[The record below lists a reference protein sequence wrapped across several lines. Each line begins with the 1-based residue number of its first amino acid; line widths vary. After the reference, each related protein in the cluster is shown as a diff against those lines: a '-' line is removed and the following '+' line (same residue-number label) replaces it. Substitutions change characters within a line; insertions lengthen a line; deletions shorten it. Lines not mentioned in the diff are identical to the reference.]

1 MRNWHKTL
9 RLFAISVRKEL
20 WDTATSLSSIILV
33 VGGMVAYG
41 LLYNLLYQPNIVREA
56 PIVVVDHSHTQL
68 SRHLRSLVDAS
79 PNAEIVAVAT
89 DIGEARFA
97 LSRGKAEAILYL
109 PYDMDK
115 RIGKGEQS
123 LFVIL
128 STTATFLYYEAIVG
142 AVEDAMLA
150 LDKDIRGDMLWLLP
164 APLAVALDGRATTEV
179 VGNALFNPTKGY
191 ADYLVPVVFM
201 VIIFQTMVMVV
212 SMNNAGRKAKGIT
225 PLRGRTI
232 GFGGRLTI
240 TLARSATY
248 CAIYDVLSLFLIGWL
263 PRIFHL
269 PHLASAWELVVMMS
283 PFMLATSLFGQAFGR
298 LFNDREAPIV
308 LITFFS
314 VGLIF
319 ISGISYPL
327 QLLPTGWQAVH
338 YLFPIAPAILAF
350 VELGSMGSSLAD
362 IAPQLCIMWL
372 QVASY
377 LLLAALPPRDFR

>member
-1 MRNWHKTL
+1 MRNWHKIL

-20 WDTATSLSSIILV
+20 WDIATLPSSMMLI

-41 LLYNLLYQPNIVREA
+41 LLYNLLYQPNIVRKA
-56 PIVVVDHSHTQL
+56 PIVVVDNSRTQL
-68 SRHLRSLVDAS
+68 SRHLTSLVSAS
-79 PNAEIVAVAT
+79 PNAEVVAVVA
-89 DIGEARFA
+89 DIGEARSV

-115 RIGKGEQS
+115 RIGRGEQS

-128 STTATFLYYEAIVG
+128 STTATFLYYEATVG

-150 LDKDIRGDMLWLLP
+150 LDDDIRGDMLWILP

-191 ADYLVPVVFM
+191 ADYLVPVVF
-201 VIIFQTMVMVV
+201 VIIIFQTMVMVA
-212 SMNNAGRKAKGIT
+212 STNSGGRKAKRIT
-225 PLRGRTI
+225 PMRGRTI
-232 GFGGRLTI
+232 GFGGRVAI

-248 CAIYDVLSLFLIGWL
+248 CAIYGALSLFLIGWL

-269 PHLASAWELVVMMS
+269 PHLASAWELVAMMF
-283 PFMLATSLFGQAFGR
+283 PFLLATSLFGQAFGR
-298 LFNDREAPIV
+298 LFNDREAPLV

-327 QLLPTGWQAVH
+327 QLLPTGWQVVH

-350 VELGSMGSSLAD
+350 VELESMGSSLAD
-362 IAPQLCIMWL
+362 IAPQISVMWL
-372 QVASY
+372 QVGGY
-377 LLLAALPPRDFR
+377 LLLATLAPRDFR

>member
-1 MRNWHKTL
+1 MKNWHKIL
-9 RLFAISVRKEL
+9 RLFAISVRKEI
-20 WDTATSLSSIILV
+20 WDIATLPSSMMLI

-41 LLYNLLYQPNIVREA
+41 LLYNLLYQPNIVRKA
-56 PIVVVDHSHTQL
+56 PIVVVDNSRTQL
-68 SRHLRSLVDAS
+68 SRHLTSLVDAS
-79 PNAEIVAVAT
+79 PNAQIVAVAA
-89 DIGEARFA
+89 DVGEARSV
-97 LSRGKAEAILYL
+97 LSRGEAEAILYL

-115 RIGKGEQS
+115 RIGRGEQS

-128 STTATFLYYEAIVG
+128 STTATFLYYEATVG

-150 LDKDIRGDMLWLLP
+150 LDNDMRRDMLWILP
-164 APLAVALDGRATTEV
+164 APLAVALDARATTEV
-179 VGNALFNPTKGY
+179 VGNALFNPTRGY
-191 ADYLVPVVFM
+191 ADYLVPVVF
-201 VIIFQTMVMVV
+201 VIIIFQTMVMVV
-212 SMNNAGRKAKGIT
+212 SMNSAGRKAKRIT
-225 PLRGRTI
+225 PMRGRTI
-232 GFGGRLTI
+232 GFGGRVAI

-248 CAIYDVLSLFLIGWL
+248 CAIYGALSLFLIGWL

-269 PHLASAWELVVMMS
+269 PHLASAWELVAMMS
-283 PFMLATSLFGQAFGR
+283 PFLLATSLFGQAFGR

-327 QLLPTGWQAVH
+327 QLLPMGWQAVH

-362 IAPQLCIMWL
+362 ITPQLSVMWL
-372 QVASY
+372 QVGGY
-377 LLLAALPPRDFR
+377 LILATLIPHDFR